1 MIKKFLSATL
11 FGFLMLGLAGT
22 FVACDDYDDSDLRRR
37 VDAVEGT
44 LADLKAQIANGVLI
58 ESITSSS
65 NGVTITTSD
74 GNTYNITNGTNGVD
88 GTPGSVVEIGDNG
101 NWFIDGVDTGMPSR
115 GAAGQDGADGQDGKD
130 GYVPSI
136 EIRDGYWYIDGQNT
150 GQAAQG
156 PQGEQGPQGP
166 QGEQGEQGPAGPQ
179 GPAGADGQDGN
190 DGADG
195 ADGTVITISED
206 GYWVIDGVKT
216 DVIARGQNGQ
226 DGQDGADGEDGK
238 DGQDGQDGED
248 GKDADIIYYVP
259 DPEGYWAKV
268 IISAE
273 SGETTYEP
281 IKDGSVPMWKPVGTI
296 TAVLNTDTQILTLYN
311 VKDNETGEATTV
323 TIKLSEPLVGITFVP
338 DVMSNGMGVVY
349 KYRLY
354 FNEDKDVSATWEDED
369 LLVASNELNLVY
381 RLNPSN
387 ADLSGIEAWEFVNR
401 QVETRAAKGDGYNL
415 LTWVRNEIDNINYPG
430 VITAVATVNELP
442 GEEEYDASKED
453 LIFALQA
460 TGENNRVI
468 TSDYAKLEAYDMK
481 KYAIYTT
488 EGEEAVTTKTAE
500 AYPTEEPKVITDAT
514 ATQVNLVRGTT
525 VDLNDCVQ
533 TIATN
538 LLPEMVAVDE
548 TGFDITYKFSE
559 TEVKDGTG
567 TVQNSFV
574 DLDENGV
581 VSVSAGASALGR
593 KPVFKVEA
601 EVNGTVIATAYIV
614 MQIVSSSI
622 NDITVTAEP
631 IKLIYSQ
638 IDVYDDDIDD
648 TFVPFEWEQIN
659 KEIYDALD
667 MSAAQFAAA
676 YENKP
681 EIIGTADAAAGTE
694 EQVPGV
700 FANLSGS
707 FPTDQVSTADFL
719 TIDFNTQIPIS
730 RGSEYKNYGKVT
742 LTYKPKVANAYPAVI
757 LVIPYTVTD
766 NCDEQQLSFSDYI
779 TGTEWDIYGD
789 GGNGDYTFG
798 ATLKKAFA
806 EGSKPMRNHTYTFK
820 FAGTTETTVAQA
832 EITNVSDWEQA
843 AIAFDGQINGVT
855 ADNKPVTTS
864 YAIEMVSTR
873 DNGEPCD
880 VTYNF
885 TINFCNPLE
894 LTFDKLETTFANNT
908 FPEVD
913 VKSGINIEDARGRIG
928 KLVDSGALDDDNAW
942 GIEES
947 EITYTYE
954 LLGDWGGALDLSKDG
969 KLSYTGTGF
978 GYKLPATVKVRVT
991 ASVAGISVT
1000 TADASITIKPAE

>member
-1 MIKKFLSATL
+1 MA
-11 FGFLMLGLAGT
+11 
-22 FVACDDYDDSDLRRR
+22 
-37 VDAVEGT
+37 
-44 LADLKAQIANGVLI
+44 
-58 ESITSSS
+58 
-65 NGVTITTSD
+65 
-74 GNTYNITNGTNGVD
+74 
-88 GTPGSVVEIGDNG
+88 
-101 NWFIDGVDTGMPSR
+101 
-115 GAAGQDGADGQDGKD
+115 
-130 GYVPSI
+130 
-136 EIRDGYWYIDGQNT
+136 
-150 GQAAQG
+150 
-156 PQGEQGPQGP
+156 
-166 QGEQGEQGPAGPQ
+166 
-179 GPAGADGQDGN
+179 
-190 DGADG
+190 
-195 ADGTVITISED
+195 
-206 GYWVIDGVKT
+206 KT
-216 DVIARGQNGQ
+216 
-226 DGQDGADGEDGK
+226 
-238 DGQDGQDGED
+238 
-248 GKDADIIYYVP
+248 
-259 DPEGYWAKV
+259 AKM
-268 IISAE
+268 A
-273 SGETTYEP
+273 ETTYLP

-311 VKDNETGEATTV
+311 VKDSETGEATTV
-323 TIKLSEPLVGITFVP
+323 TIKLSEPLVGMTFVP

-354 FNEDKDVSATWEDED
+354 FNEDKAVNATWEDED

-401 QVETRAAKGDGYNL
+401 QVQVETRAAKGDGYNL

-442 GEEEYDASKED
+442 SEEEYDASKED

-488 EGEEAVTTKTAE
+488 EGVDAVTTKTAE
-500 AYPTEEPKVITDAT
+500 AYPTEEPKVINDAT

-631 IKLIYSQ
+631 INVIYSQ

-648 TFVPFEWEQIN
+648 NFVPFEWEQIN

-766 NCDEQQLSFSDYI
+766 NCKEQQFSYSSLVKNNV
-779 TGTEWDIYGD
+779 WDINGNGGD
-789 GGNGDYTFG
+789 GNFTFG
-798 ATLKKAFA
+798 TKLKDAFA
-806 EGSKPMRNHTYTFK
+806 QGSEPMENHTYTFK
-820 FAGTTETTVAQA
+820 FAGTTKTTVDQA
-832 EITNVSDWEQA
+832 EITNGSDFENA
-843 AIAFDGQINGVT
+843 HIAFNGQINGVT
-855 ADNKPVTTS
+855 DDNKPVTTS

-873 DNGEPCD
+873 DNGELCD

-885 TINFCNPLE
+885 TINFVDPLE
-894 LTFDKLETTFANNT
+894 MTFEKIETTFAGNT

-913 VKSGINIEDARGRIG
+913 VKAAINIKDKYGRGVT
-928 KLVDSGALDDDNAW
+928 LVAKGAFNDDNEW
-942 GIEES
+942 GVEEG
-947 EITYTYE
+947 EITYKFE
-954 LLGDWGGALDLSKDG
+954 LLDDWGSALDLNEETG
-969 KLSYTGTGF
+969 KLNYTGTGIA
-978 GYKLPATVKVRVT
+978 YTLPATVQVRVT
-991 ASVAGISVT
+991 ASVAGISVVT
-1000 TADASITIKPAE
+1000 DVADITIKPAKEE